1 MGQLNIRSVLIVCM
15 GNICRSPVG
24 EALLRHRQ
32 RDLHVESAG
41 ISAMV
46 GYPADKVVSALAERH
61 GLGLETHRAR
71 QLTASLC
78 RNNDLILVMEKQH
91 VECITRLA
99 PEVRGKTML
108 LGHWLHGTEIADP
121 YKKSTS
127 FYEFI
132 YGQMDQAVERWANV
146 LSR

>member
-1 MGQLNIRSVLIVCM
+1 MGQINIRSVLIVCM

-24 EALLRHRQ
+24 EALLRRRQ
-32 RDLHVESAG
+32 RHLHIESAG
-41 ISAMV
+41 IHALV
-46 GYPADKVVSALAERH
+46 GRPADTVVLDLAGRD
-61 GLGLETHRAR
+61 GLTLETHRAR
-71 QLTASLC
+71 QLTAELC
-78 RNNDLILVMEKQH
+78 RSNDLILVMEKQH
-91 VECITRLA
+91 VEHITRLA

-108 LGHWLHGTEIADP
+108 LGHWLHRTEIADP
-121 YKKSTS
+121 YKKSAS

>member
-1 MGQLNIRSVLIVCM
+1 MGALKIRSVLIVCM

-24 EALLRHRQ
+24 EALLQRRQ
-32 RDLHVESAG
+32 RDIRIESAG
-41 ISAMV
+41 IRALV
-46 GYPADKVVSALAERH
+46 GRPADAVTSTLAGRH
-61 GLGLETHRAR
+61 GLALEGHRAR
-71 QLTASLC
+71 QLTAELC

-91 VECITRLA
+91 VEHITHLA

-108 LGHWLHGTEIADP
+108 LGHWLQRTEIADP
-121 YKKSTS
+121 YQKSTS
-127 FYEFI
+127 FYEFV